1 MPTYTTQPQDQVHVF
16 VTDKTKVAIHTRI
29 RLHQGGT
36 LIHKNHQI
44 NIEIIKEAKS
54 RYYEG
59 FKFYEI
65 NFK

>member
-1 MPTYTTQPQDQVHVF
+1 MATYTTQLQDHVHVF
-16 VTDKTKVAIHTRI
+16 VTDKTKVAIHAKV
-29 RLHQGGT
+29 RLHEGGT
-36 LIHKNHQI
+36 LIHKSHQVK
-44 NIEIIKEAKS
+44 IETIKEAKS